1 MNTESEN
8 CYPSPAQQDKIKKDL
23 YEEASSSL
31 DLHPFRQSPNYMQ
44 SQMLKLQA
52 NKTPVKERIQEKPS
66 TESRVLQQDQEKPQ
80 LLKYAEN
87 IKNVQ
92 QPQEAN
98 VHAEVVPKQL
108 ELEQAKPL
116 LVAQSNEPE

>member
-1 MNTESEN
+1 MNTCSESEN

-44 SQMLKLQA
+44 SQLLKLQA
-52 NKTPVKERIQEKPS
+52 KKTPIKEKVPEKPN
-66 TESRVLQQDQEKPQ
+66 TESRVLQQDQAKPQ
-80 LLKYAEN
+80 LHKYAEK
-87 IKNVQ
+87 IEDVQ

-98 VHAEVVPKQL
+98 VQAEVVPKQRD
-108 ELEQAKPL
+108 LEQAKPL
-116 LVAQSNEPE
+116 HVAQSK